1 MFVLTKK
8 TQYTCTAIVMLY
20 FVQTTV
26 GYQTQLCWSR
36 GHGAVVAVCW
46 PGFNLHCEQFLF
58 LFFPFFLELSFY
70 DTKDTVKSK
79 VLLCKISKEL
89 FATQLTQ
96 ILSKFCKKREPRRFL
111 VQFQCVIRCKT
122 QYQITHSCGG
132 QLEIMVLQQSGEPG
146 STCALQHFSI
156 LFFCARYSCTNFKC
170 YFRRRTND

>member
-89 FATQLTQ
+89 SPPLFYFLFFSSLYLYKLQVLFQKMYQRLETKVISQKITAEPFATQCT
-96 ILSKFCKKREPRRFL
+96 
-111 VQFQCVIRCKT
+111 
-122 QYQITHSCGG
+122 
-132 QLEIMVLQQSGEPG
+132 G
-146 STCALQHFSI
+146 STQ
-156 LFFCARYSCTNFKC
+156 
-170 YFRRRTND
+170 